1 MVKVEVISD
10 ECVCMSLDHQYSE
23 ISIVGGWPAGSLLL
37 DNIIY
42 VVLVVLMQKAVVCP
56 SLKINLPILDQN
68 MSKNS
73 KNSNKNVNYL
83 EQLHMHCQ
91 NWVLN
96 NPGT

>member
-42 VVLVVLMQKAVVCP
+42 VVHSSTYAKSSGLSQ
-56 SLKINLPILDQN
+56 SQD
-68 MSKNS
+68 
-73 KNSNKNVNYL
+73 
-83 EQLHMHCQ
+83 
-91 NWVLN
+91 
-96 NPGT
+96 